1 METETKSMDIFGN
14 VSSSNKNDEP
24 IRIPN
29 AISESDLTYDQKFKQ
44 LFADKVFLAPILK
57 NIVPEYE
64 DCELETIEG
73 LINPYS
79 DIEVNYPVYGSEDSG
94 KGKET
99 VTHYDVLVDCALPN
113 GEKVCVDFF
122 FDLEMQRE
130 SQPGYSIPK
139 RGVYYCCR
147 LISRQIKTLKDEA
160 YDQLKP
166 VYSVWILIND
176 IPKEKQYSIY
186 TAGMHGQF
194 SDRQIDASEINSQS
208 DLIHLCLIY
217 LSNDF
222 KIEEDQNDLIKYL
235 QSVFIKQVSNPKYN
249 PYSDYS
255 RRIEKEVDDTMT
267 FRESFEERGRKRG
280 IEEGRAEGIIAVL
293 LDGGKTDAE
302 ILQYLTT
309 MKSHPLTVDQARNA
323 LERYKE
329 ENPLLL

>member
-1 METETKSMDIFGN
+1 
-14 VSSSNKNDEP
+14 
-24 IRIPN
+24 
-29 AISESDLTYDQKFKQ
+29 
-44 LFADKVFLAPILK
+44 
-57 NIVPEYE
+57 
-64 DCELETIEG
+64 
-73 LINPYS
+73 
-79 DIEVNYPVYGSEDSG
+79 
-94 KGKET
+94 
-99 VTHYDVLVDCALPN
+99 
-113 GEKVCVDFF
+113 
-122 FDLEMQRE
+122 MQRE

-139 RGVYYCCR
+139 KGVYYCCR